1 MQRLLRS
8 IHTSRLAGTNLQQ
21 ARFWTICETLDNIPL
36 SFTKGLARAKGSQDR
51 VRKTPTEGP
60 VLQIPY
66 NGLESFLEIERV
78 LRRAIGSQAENVGLH
93 MRLLNEEPCEFGS
106 A

>member
-1 MQRLLRS
+1 MITGIS
-8 IHTSRLAGTNLQQ
+8 S
-21 ARFWTICETLDNIPL
+21 TINQFLDNL
-36 SFTKGLARAKGSQDR
+36 RDARGKGSPDR
-51 VRKTPTEGP
+51 RSQNPQLKES

-66 NGLESFLEIERV
+66 NGLESFLQVERV

-93 MRLLNEEPCEFGS
+93 VRFLNEEHCEFGS